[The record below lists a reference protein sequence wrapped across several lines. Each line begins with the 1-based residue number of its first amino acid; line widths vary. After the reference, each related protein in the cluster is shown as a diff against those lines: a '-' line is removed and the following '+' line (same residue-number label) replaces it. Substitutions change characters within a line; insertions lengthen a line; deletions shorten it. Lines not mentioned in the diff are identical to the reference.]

1 MAMPFATFIESAWT
15 DHADHPQEVADRLAG
30 ALPRVAAPDDI
41 AAFARLATHV
51 YGEHLGQWQR
61 GIALLE
67 ALRAH
72 AAAGSRDAADLPLAR
87 GIATLR
93 YAAGERHALGDL
105 GAEDRVVVLATA
117 AAALAG
123 RGEFTP
129 ALGAFAHALQVA
141 ETGLPAG
148 SPALRSLAI
157 GGNNLAAALEEHPG
171 RTPVE
176 TAGMVAA
183 AEAGLKYWTLAGT
196 WLETERAEYRLAHSQ
211 LAAADPRAAVASA
224 HRCIA
229 VCEAHAAPAFELFF
243 GHAVLAQ
250 ALRAAGDGPAYEAC
264 RLRALT
270 LLEQVPADERQWC
283 ESERA
288 TLAT

>member
-1 MAMPFATFIESAWT
+1 MTTPLSEFVEAAWNE
-15 DHADHPQEVADRLAG
+15 HADRPQAVADRLDS
-30 ALPRVAAPDDI
+30 ALPLVVAPDDA

-61 GIALLE
+61 GVDALL
-67 ALRAH
+67 ALRART
-72 AAAGSRDAADLPLAR
+72 AGPGAADLPIAS

-93 YAAGERHALGDL
+93 YAAGEPHALAGL
-105 GAEDRVVVLATA
+105 GGEDQITALATA
-117 AAALAG
+117 AAALAA

-129 ALGAFAHALQVA
+129 ALAAFAHARQIA
-141 ETGLPAG
+141 EGGLPAG
-148 SPALRSLAI
+148 SPALRALAI

-171 RTPVE
+171 RTPVQ

-196 WLETERAEYRLAHSQ
+196 WLETERAEYRLARSQ
-211 LAAADPRAAVASA
+211 LAAGDARAAIASA

-229 VCEAHAAPAFELFF
+229 VCDAHAAPAFESFF

-250 ALRAAGDGPAYEAC
+250 AVRAAGDEPAYDAY
-264 RLRALT
+264 RLRAFA
-270 LLEQVPADERQWC
+270 LLEQVPAGERPWC

-288 TLAT
+288 ALAT